1 MKKIG
6 LLPRIGLAIVLG
18 IVLGLVVPDAVT
30 RIFVT
35 FNGLFGNFLTFIIP
49 LLIVGLITPAISE
62 LGRGAG
68 KWLGVTAAIAY
79 GSTIFGG
86 LMAFAACMLIFPR
99 MLEAGSFSEVANP
112 EEGLLAPYFT
122 VEMPPAFGVM
132 TALVLS
138 FVIGITLTIIEGETL
153 EKGFVEFRAIIEKV
167 IAGVIIPLLPLY
179 IFGIFL
185 NMTAA
190 GQVWE
195 VITTFVGVIL
205 LVFALTVVL
214 LLLQYAVAGAVAGRN
229 PIRALLT
236 MLPAYATALGT
247 SSSAATIPVTLRQAI
262 AMGVRR
268 PIASFVVPLC
278 ATIHLAGSTVKIVS
292 FSLAVML
299 LAGVPIDV
307 PVFIGFI
314 FMLGITMVAA
324 PGVPGGA
331 IMTAAGL
338 LTSMLGFTEPQVGL
352 MIATYIAI
360 DSFGTATNVTGDG
373 AIALLVD
380 RLAGDEVGDDEL
392 VEDEEGHL
400 VRVHHEEGG
409 AVTEEEIHGM
419 RHEHAAEPAT
429 GADPATGAGP
439 DHDGRATR

>member
-1 MKKIG
+1 MRKIG
-6 LLPRIGLAIVLG
+6 LLPRIGIAIVLG
-18 IVLGLVVPDAVT
+18 IVLGLVLPDAVT
-30 RIFVT
+30 RVFVT
-35 FNGLFGNFLTFIIP
+35 FNGLFGNFLGFIIP
-49 LLIVGLITPAISE
+49 LLILGLITPAISE

-68 KWLGVTAAIAY
+68 KWLAITAGVAYTSTVTA
-79 GSTIFGG
+79 G
-86 LMAFAACMLIFPR
+86 LLAFAVSMALFPL
-99 MLEAGSFSEVANP
+99 MLEEGSFSEVANP
-112 EEGLLAPYFT
+112 EEGLLTSYFT

-132 TALVLS
+132 TALILA

-153 EKGFVEFRAIIEKV
+153 ERGFVEFRAIIEKV

-195 VITTFVGVIL
+195 VITTFIGVIL
-205 LVFALTVVL
+205 VVFALTVVL
-214 LLLQYAVAGAVAGRN
+214 LLLQFTLAGLVAGRN
-229 PIRALLT
+229 PVRSLLT

-268 PIASFVVPLC
+268 PVASFVIPLC
-278 ATIHLAGSTVKIVS
+278 ATIHLAGSTTKIVS

-299 LAGVPIDV
+299 LAGIEINVA
-307 PVFIGFI
+307 VFVGFI

-331 IMTAAGL
+331 IVTAAGL
-338 LTSMLGFTEPQVGL
+338 LSSMLGFTEPQVGL

-373 AIALLVD
+373 AIALLID
-380 RLAGDEVGDDEL
+380 KLAGSELDDAEL
-392 VEDEEGHL
+392 VEDEEGRL
-400 VRVHHEEGG
+400 VRVEVDEEGH
-409 AVTEEEIHGM
+409 VVEEEITGM
-419 RHEHAAEPAT
+419 AHP
-429 GADPATGAGP
+429 GDP
-439 DHDGRATR
+439 DGWTTPRP

>member
-1 MKKIG
+1 MRKIG
-6 LLPRIGLAIVLG
+6 LLPRIGIAIVLG
-18 IVLGLVVPDAVT
+18 IVLGLVLPDAVT
-30 RIFVT
+30 RVFVT
-35 FNGLFGNFLTFIIP
+35 FNGLFGNFLGFIIP
-49 LLIVGLITPAISE
+49 LLILGLITPAISE

-68 KWLGVTAAIAY
+68 KWLAITAGVAYTSTVTA
-79 GSTIFGG
+79 G
-86 LMAFAACMLIFPR
+86 LLAFAVSMALFPM
-99 MLEAGSFSEVANP
+99 MLEEGSFSEVSNP
-112 EEGLLAPYFT
+112 EEGLLTSYFA
-122 VEMPPAFGVM
+122 VEIPPPFGVM
-132 TALVLS
+132 TALVLA

-153 EKGFVEFRAIIEKV
+153 ERGFVEFRAIIEKV

-195 VITTFVGVIL
+195 VVTTFIGVIL
-205 LVFALTVVL
+205 VVFALTVVL
-214 LLLQYAVAGAVAGRN
+214 LLLQFTLAGVVAGRN
-229 PIRALLT
+229 PVRSLLT

-268 PIASFVVPLC
+268 PVASFVIPLC
-278 ATIHLAGSTVKIVS
+278 ATIHLAGSTTKIVS

-299 LAGVPIDV
+299 LAGIEINVA
-307 PVFIGFI
+307 VFVGFI

-331 IMTAAGL
+331 IVTAAGL
-338 LTSMLGFTEPQVGL
+338 LSSMLGFTEPQVGL

-373 AIALLVD
+373 AIALLID
-380 RLAGDEVGDDEL
+380 KLAGSELDDAEL
-392 VEDEEGHL
+392 VEDEEGRL
-400 VRVHHEEGG
+400 VRVEVDEEGR
-409 AVTEEEIHGM
+409 VVEEEITGM
-419 RHEHAAEPAT
+419 AHPD
-429 GADPATGAGP
+429 DP
-439 DHDGRATR
+439 DGWTTTRP